1 MNSPNG
7 KPYCLYGDT
16 AYAVNQDVIGPVK
29 GIRINP
35 EEVKFN
41 RQMSAVRQC
50 VEWSFNKVVQIFAF
64 DPRLQE
70 KRKTI
75 SCLSGSTSLWE
86 LSWPIVTLDCMAVKR
101 HSTSGYIL
109 IHWKNT

>member
-41 RQMSAVRQC
+41 RQMSASC
-50 VEWSFNKVVQIFAF
+50 
-64 DPRLQE
+64 
-70 KRKTI
+70 KTM
-75 SCLSGSTSLWE
+75 CGME
-86 LSWPIVTLDCMAVKR
+86 F
-101 HSTSGYIL
+101 
-109 IHWKNT
+109 

>member
-35 EEVKFN
+35 EEVEFN

-50 VEWSFNKVVQIFAF
+50 VEWGFKVVWDVCRFYV
-64 DPRLQE
+64 D
-70 KRKTI
+70 
-75 SCLSGSTSLWE
+75 
-86 LSWPIVTLDCMAVKR
+86 
-101 HSTSGYIL
+101 
-109 IHWKNT
+109 